1 MMISQYLLTIPTWLL
16 GLAGLIVVIAVGLV
30 AYTFFAASRLDQT
43 SKRLADA
50 LGKIGPLTD
59 DVRLHG
65 RPLAAVDQ
73 WRASLAKLSEV
84 ERSIGEDIER
94 QLVAVLDDDGATR
107 YRLRDGEGP
116 VWTTTSLG
124 GRFLNLPLIDAVP
137 GMLTAIGL
145 IGTFTAIAFG
155 LGGLRQLD
163 SGVIEGVSGLLG
175 GLGGKFITSI
185 AALASALIFQGWDL
199 LFLQRRISRAVQR
212 LTDAVSRAF
221 PKQTA
226 AQQMADLLQSARKQ
240 ERALA
245 NISSDVVGAFGE
257 LFTSNLLPDL
267 STMLAKSVEAEI
279 GPVMTEVSA
288 RIKALDEGI
297 KALDEGINR
306 LESGKQE
313 SIGAELREL
322 TGNLERS
329 ITAALASMG
338 KDFRT
343 ALSGTADQEFQ
354 QAAEAMRSSAE
365 VLKNVN
371 TAFDSMQATM
381 ERVLK
386 EAEERASRS
395 FEDGEGR
402 TRALNQLVEQ
412 LVAQLNTSAQNS
424 ASQVQELLVNA
435 VSGMGSKLAEVTS
448 TLEWRVRS
456 ASEESLRANKLV
468 ADQMADA
475 AGKTTKETTQLLTTL
490 AERSKDFVAA
500 ADQLRELRQ
509 GVERVLAETGSRVNE
524 LNQAASAFRSV
535 ATEAHSMSKALQDS
549 SSTQKQ
555 TVEKAVGLMGS
566 IGDTA
571 RTQLEAAERARI
583 AFTTADQTME
593 ALDDRLKSV
602 LEVIVNRMQDYNRQ
616 VERNFEVIL
625 GKVNSKMPELF
636 ERLEASLKQVA
647 DIVEE
652 LAEASAE
659 LKKKK

>member
-1 MMISQYLLTIPTWLL
+1 MTISQYLSTIPIWLL
-16 GLAGLIVVIAVGLV
+16 VTVGLIVVFAIGL
-30 AYTFFAASRLDQT
+30 ALYAKGAADRLDET
-43 SKRLADA
+43 SKRLAGA
-50 LGKIGPLTD
+50 LGNIGPLTD

-73 WRASLAKLSEV
+73 WRASLAKLGEV

-94 QLVAVLDDDGATR
+94 QLVAVIDDDGGTR

-116 VWTTTSLG
+116 VWTTASVG
-124 GRFLNLPLIDAVP
+124 GRFLNLPLVDAVP

-145 IGTFTAIAFG
+145 IGTFMAIAFG

-185 AALASALIFQGWDL
+185 AALTCALAFQGWDL
-199 LFLQRRISRAVQR
+199 MYLQRRISKAVQQI
-212 LTDAVSRAF
+212 TDAVSRAF

-279 GPVMTEVSA
+279 GPVMAQVSD

-329 ITAALASMG
+329 ITAALTNMG

-354 QAAEAMRSSAE
+354 QAAEAMRSSAD

-371 TAFDSMQATM
+371 TAFGAMQVTL

-424 ASQVQELLVNA
+424 ATQVQELLVKA
-435 VSGMGSKLAEVTS
+435 VSGMGSKLADVTND
-448 TLEWRVRS
+448 LETRVRS
-456 ASEESLRANKLV
+456 ASEESIRSNKLV

-490 AERSKDFVAA
+490 AQRSQDFVAA
-500 ADQLRELRQ
+500 ADQLRELRE
-509 GVERVLAETGSRVNE
+509 GVERVLAETGARVND
-524 LNQAASAFRSV
+524 LNQAASAFRSM

-549 SSTQKQ
+549 SSTQRQ

-593 ALDDRLKSV
+593 ALDERLNSV

-636 ERLEASLKQVA
+636 DRLEASLKQVA
-647 DIVEE
+647 DVVEE